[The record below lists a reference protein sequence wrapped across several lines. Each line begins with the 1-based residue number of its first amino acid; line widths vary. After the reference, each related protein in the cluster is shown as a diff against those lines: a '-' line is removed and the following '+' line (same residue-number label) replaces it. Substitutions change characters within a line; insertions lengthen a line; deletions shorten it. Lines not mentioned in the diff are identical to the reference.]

1 MCTAISFQT
10 KDHYFGRNLDFTT
23 AFDIGIM
30 SCELLK
36 HEGIKKYSTVWMD
49 SLRDGKS
56 ELVNTNKLIRFYEGA
71 IGVKTGSTSK
81 AKYCLSSAATRN
93 GLTLIGVVIGTETT
107 ANRFETA
114 KALLNYGFSNY
125 KISTLINLS
134 NSPLDDNTLLTTL
147 GDISVS
153 ECKDILESNGNFT
166 IKSNGN
172 LDLINGIEPSDPTD

>member
-1 MCTAISFQT
+1 MKFLVNIKFNKKSNELR
-10 KDHYFGRNLDFTT
+10 KKGFTL
-23 AFDIGIM
+23 I
-30 SCELLK
+30 
-36 HEGIKKYSTVWMD
+36 
-49 SLRDGKS
+49 
-56 ELVNTNKLIRFYEGA
+56 ELVAVLAIIAILSATFVPKFTNYITEAKKVNILN
-71 IGVKTGSTSK
+71 K
-81 AKYCLSSAATRN
+81 AKS
-93 GLTLIGVVIGTETT
+93 VVT
-107 ANRFETA
+107 AYEAVSHKISTDENDT
-114 KALLNYGFSNY
+114 